1 MLTFP
6 RGLLPVSRIGWR
18 LVTPGEDAGTPLTGQ
33 PVRLFRSGGPFWT
46 LTLDQIIGRGREG
59 RLALNALMAD
69 LAGGAT
75 PILMRPCECRLAPLG
90 EGFSLG
96 ASPSSAGSP
105 FDDTLA
111 GEASPIVAAFAGAYA
126 LRATTVE
133 TTVTAAGRALREG
146 DQFGVEHDDWG
157 PRMHRLIRDNGDG
170 SFDIRPPLR
179 AAVTEDQAVDYNRPG
194 CVMRLAGAFE
204 IDPVVRRN
212 LWTAKATFVE
222 LERPLT

>member
-6 RGLLPVSRIGWR
+6 RGLLPTSRIGWR
-18 LVTPGEDAGTPLTGQ
+18 LWTPGEDLPANLAGRPQ
-33 PVRLFRSGGPFWT
+33 RLITAGGPLWI

-59 RLALNALMAD
+59 RLALNALMGA
-69 LAGGAT
+69 LQGGT

-90 EGFSLG
+90 DGFSLG
-96 ASPSSAGSP
+96 ASPASAGSP

-111 GEASPIVAAFAGAYA
+111 GEATPIVAAFVDDYARRETTLETAVTAGA
-126 LRATTVE
+126 RP
-133 TTVTAAGRALREG
+133 LREG

-179 AAVTEDQAVDYNRPG
+179 AAVSADQAVDYNRPG
-194 CVMRLAGAFE
+194 CVMRLEGRFE
-204 IDPVVRRN
+204 IDPVVRHN
-212 LWTAKATFVE
+212 LYTARATFVE
-222 LERPLT
+222 LERPLS